1 MRNQDRMNLIAP
13 DATMKLL
20 VFGVSA
26 LVCLL
31 FLIGLVEVGVPAL
44 NNILSNNAAFLVNP
58 ASSS

>member
-20 VFGVSA
+20 VFGVSV
-26 LVCLL
+26 LFCLL

-44 NNILSNNAAFLVNP
+44 NNILSNTAEFLVNP
-58 ASSS
+58 ASSP